1 MEIVEI
7 KTSQELAEKKENQE
21 TVLVLGYFDG
31 IHKGHQALFERA
43 RQLADERGLT
53 VSVLTFPES
62 PKIAF
67 LHFEPELLL
76 HLTSSEKRYQLMA
89 ENGVDTLCLI
99 DFTSDFAAT
108 SPEEF
113 VERYLHSL
121 GAAVVVTGFDY
132 HFGNSRATV
141 DDLERLF
148 DGHVEVVDQVSF
160 ENEKIS
166 STRIRQAVKEGEVD
180 LANRLLGYEFSTEG
194 IVVHGDARGRT
205 IGYPTANLAPFER
218 VHLPGDGV
226 YVADVEIDGK
236 RYRSMASVG
245 KNITFDGTE
254 LRLEAHIFDF
264 QKDIYGQRITIY
276 WLEKIRDMIKFD
288 GIDQLMQQMKEDE
301 RISLEWTPEKAC
313 KGFRSIV

>member
-1 MEIVEI
+1 MEIIEI
-7 KTSQELAEKKENQE
+7 KNSQELAEKKECQE

-53 VSVLTFPES
+53 VSVLAFPES

-67 LHFEPELLL
+67 LRFESELLL
-76 HLTSSEKRYQLMA
+76 HLTSMEKWYQLMA
-89 ENGVDTLCLI
+89 ENGVDTLYLI
-99 DFTSDFAAT
+99 DFTSEFAST
-108 SPEEF
+108 SPEKF
-113 VERYLHSL
+113 VERYIHSL
-121 GAAVVVTGFDY
+121 KAKVVVTGFDY
-132 HFGNSRATV
+132 RFGNSRATV
-141 DDLERLF
+141 EDMRCLF
-148 DGHVEVVDQVSF
+148 DGQVEVVDQVTF

-166 STRIRQAVKEGEVD
+166 STRIRQAIKDGHVT
-180 LANRLLGYEFSTEG
+180 LANHLLGYEFSTEG

-226 YVADVEIDGK
+226 YVADVEIDDK
-236 RYRSMASVG
+236 RYRAMASVG

-276 WLEKIRDMIKFD
+276 WLEKIRNMIKFD
-288 GIDQLMQQMKEDE
+288 GIGELMQQMKEDE
-301 RISLEWTPEKAC
+301 RVSLEWTPEKAC
-313 KGFRSIV
+313 KGFQTVV